1 MTDKPTLDKL
11 KMHSPDLSQDNIA
24 KIRELFPGC
33 VTEARDETTGAV
45 RLAVDFDQLRQEL
58 SDHIVEGPQERYRL
72 DWPGKREALALANAP
87 IAKTLRA
94 CREESVDFDNT
105 QNLFIEG
112 DNLEALKLLQE
123 TYLGKV
129 KMIYIDPPYNTGK
142 DFVYRD
148 DFSETSDEF
157 FERSNQVDFDG
168 NRLISNPTSNGR
180 FHSDWLS
187 MIYSR
192 LRLARNFLA
201 DDGIIFAS
209 IDDNELP
216 NLTKVCDEVF
226 GHENH
231 LATYTIKVRY
241 EGKTLVEDM
250 LFQKVVE
257 NIVVYAKSRAHVT
270 LVQPTE
276 DYSYDK
282 FEWNVSEVGKPRT
295 VELGGKRVDIFE
307 LGTFSIDKVSPS
319 ASALKE
325 IWATG
330 SILDG
335 NSSGRFFRD
344 YLGGRAVSDGL
355 GVLYKVWGIGDDQLD
370 YRYFTGPKREGAT
383 KGKYYQGVPSG
394 KLESDSLKKKPI
406 VTYLDLAA
414 DFGNC
419 RHEGGIDFR
428 SGKKPLRLLKELAA
442 IVPLCSD
449 DVVMD
454 FFAGSGTTA
463 HFAMDMGAAT
473 GLNLRSLSV
482 QIAEDVP
489 EESET
494 FRAGFRKISDITK
507 ERIRRAGKKILEG
520 ECHPDWN
527 RDVGFRVLKV
537 DTSNMKDVY
546 YRPDEL
552 KQSDLLD
559 MVDNVKEGRT
569 AEDLLFQVLVDWG
582 VDLTLPIRRE
592 TVQGKTVFFVDD
604 NALVA
609 CFDRGVTEDLVKELA
624 GFDPLRVVF
633 RDNGFVSD
641 AVKINVEQIFRQ
653 LAPTTDV
660 KSI

>member
-1 MTDKPTLDKL
+1 MSDEIDKL
-11 KMHSPDLSQDNIA
+11 KMHSPDLTLDNIA
-24 KIRELFPGC
+24 KIRALFPGC
-33 VTEARDETTGAV
+33 VTEAAGEDGKL

-58 SDHIVEGPQERYRL
+58 SDSIIEGPQERYHL
-72 DWPGKREALALANAP
+72 NWPGKREALITANAP
-87 IAKTLRA
+87 IAKTLRPA
-94 CREESVDFDNT
+94 REESVDFDTT

-148 DFSETSDEF
+148 NFAEQTDEY
-157 FERSNQVDFDG
+157 FERSNQTDGEG
-168 NRLISNPTSNGR
+168 NRLVSNPTSNGR

-187 MIYSR
+187 MIYPR

-201 DDGIIFAS
+201 DDGVFFAS
-209 IDDNELP
+209 IDDNELS
-216 NLTKVCDEVF
+216 NLTKVCDDVF

-257 NIVVYAKSRAHVT
+257 NIVVYAKSRAHVS

-282 FEWNVSEVGKPRT
+282 FEWNVSEVGEPQT
-295 VELGGKRVDIFE
+295 IELGGKRVDVFE
-307 LGTFSIDKVSPS
+307 PGSFSINKVEPS

-344 YLGGRAVSDGL
+344 YLGGRAANDGL

-394 KLESDSLKKKPI
+394 KLETDSLKQKPI

-428 SGKKPLRLLKELAA
+428 SGKKPLRLLKELAS
-442 IVPLCSD
+442 IVPLSD
-449 DVVMD
+449 GDTAMD

-463 HFAMDMGAAT
+463 HFTMDIGSAS
-473 GLNLRSLSV
+473 GLNLNSLSV
-482 QIAEDVP
+482 QIPEDVP
-489 EESET
+489 EDTET
-494 FRAGFRKISDITK
+494 YRAGFQKISDITK
-507 ERIRRAGKKILEG
+507 ERIRRAGQKILEG

-527 RDVGFRVLKV
+527 KDVGFRVLKI
-537 DTSNMKDVY
+537 DSSNMADVFY
-546 YRPDEL
+546 TPD
-552 KQSDLLD
+552 QTAQADLLSR
-559 MVDNVKEGRT
+559 VDNIKPDRT
-569 AEDLLFQVLVDWG
+569 AEDLLFQVLLDWG

-604 NALVA
+604 TALMA
-609 CFDRGVTEDLVKELA
+609 CFDDGISEDLVKELA
-624 GFDPLRVVF
+624 AHAPMRIVFKDTGFAD
-633 RDNGFVSD
+633 DQT
-641 AVKINVEQIFRQ
+641 KINVKQIFK
-653 LAPTTDV
+653 AMSPDTEV
-660 KSI
+660 KAI